1 MIPFIVAAAVAAAPV
16 AAPAQCPNVLTAEA
30 YKCKAMQAMNGGNPA
45 QAAEMF
51 EQGAGVAGARE
62 QAARMLAAAG
72 NLWIAADQ
80 PDKAAAD
87 LDKALAM
94 TGLEGAQ
101 RGEALLD
108 RARAAQA
115 KGELASARASL
126 NEAVSLIPEDPFL
139 WYFSAGVAMREG
151 NAALAQSAIAKALT
165 LAPTDPTV
173 LFEAGHVAHFAGDD
187 VGARSY
193 WQQAVDRDPHGS
205 SGQSAREALALLP
218 APLVIK
224 ETTAPAPKKH

>member
-1 MIPFIVAAAVAAAPV
+1 MIPFIIAAAVAAATP
-16 AAPAQCPNVLTAEA
+16 QCPSVLTAEA
-30 YKCKAMQAMNGGNPA
+30 FTCKAMQAQKDGNSA
-45 QAAEMF
+45 QAAQLF

-80 PDKAAAD
+80 PEKAAAD
-87 LDKALAM
+87 LDKALAFDALQ
-94 TGLEGAQ
+94 GPQ

-115 KGELASARASL
+115 KGELSIARARVT
-126 NEAVSLIPEDPFL
+126 EAEPLIAEDPFL
-139 WYFSAGVAMREG
+139 WYFSAALAMREG
-151 NAALAQSAIAKALT
+151 NAALAQSAIAKALA

-187 VGARSY
+187 ARARTY
-193 WQQAVDRDPHGS
+193 WQQAADRDPHGE
-205 SGQSAREALALLP
+205 SGQSAREALAMLP

-224 ETTAPAPKKH
+224 EPPAAAPRK